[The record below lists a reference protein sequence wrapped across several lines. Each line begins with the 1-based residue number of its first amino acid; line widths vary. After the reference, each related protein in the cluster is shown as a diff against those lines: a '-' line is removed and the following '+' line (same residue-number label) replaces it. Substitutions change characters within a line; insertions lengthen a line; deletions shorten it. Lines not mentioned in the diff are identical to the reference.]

1 MTALS
6 SVLGALAAPRRA
18 PARVVSIR
26 PEPWEVATYLAEAL
40 HGTPAADRIGAATR
54 ELVRALPDRPAAAY
68 ACAMDTAV
76 TLRDR
81 VMACAPEDRVP
92 TMLAL
97 LRALLDDAPTDAA
110 VTLDRTIV
118 DAMRAEGVVPD
129 ARQTTMAAR
138 IAAEV
143 MGR

>member
-1 MTALS
+1 M
-6 SVLGALAAPRRA
+6 
-18 PARVVSIR
+18 RVR
-26 PEPWEVATYLAEAL
+26 
-40 HGTPAADRIGAATR
+40 
-54 ELVRALPDRPAAAY
+54 
-68 ACAMDTAV
+68 
-76 TLRDR
+76 
-81 VMACAPEDRVP
+81 DRVP

-129 ARQTTMAAR
+129 ARQTTMAAQ

>member
-1 MTALS
+1 M
-6 SVLGALAAPRRA
+6 
-18 PARVVSIR
+18 
-26 PEPWEVATYLAEAL
+26 
-40 HGTPAADRIGAATR
+40 
-54 ELVRALPDRPAAAY
+54 
-68 ACAMDTAV
+68 
-76 TLRDR
+76 
-81 VMACAPEDRVP
+81 
-92 TMLAL
+92 
-97 LRALLDDAPTDAA
+97 APTDAA

>member
-1 MTALS
+1 M
-6 SVLGALAAPRRA
+6 
-18 PARVVSIR
+18 SIR
-26 PEPWEVATYLAEAL
+26 PERWEVATYLAEAL

-68 ACAMDTAV
+68 ACAMDTDHAARP
-76 TLRDR
+76 RDGVR
-81 VMACAPEDRVP
+81 ARDRVP

-129 ARQTTMAAR
+129 ARQTTMAAQ

-143 MGR
+143 MGIPRTWT